1 MLSSAWAG
9 TGRVLQEVTSSPRP
23 PWGRVSAG
31 SGDTREKAFENGAHP
46 AGGQRRK
53 TRGRG
58 APPGSFVLRWEER
71 FDPVQSIHPWKSQKA
86 NNRRQTHTDT
96 YTHAQTQTHTHAHT
110 DAHRHTRAQTCADAH
125 TQDGKRPQASLPY
138 CRGGGWAAGP
148 AAPGRHQ
155 VAGVRPRGT
164 LGLFSPEGWRSSRP
178 VYNARWP
185 QELHRKLGAAEREAD
200 TLGGQGRLP
209 GK

>member
-1 MLSSAWAG
+1 MTHVKKPLK
-9 TGRVLQEVTSSPRP
+9 TGRTPQEDREGKPVAGAPRLVP
-23 PWGRVSAG
+23 SYSAG
-31 SGDTREKAFENGAHP
+31 RSD
-46 AGGQRRK
+46 
-53 TRGRG
+53 
-58 APPGSFVLRWEER
+58 LIR
-71 FDPVQSIHPWKSQKA
+71 F
-86 NNRRQTHTDT
+86 NRSTLGNHKKQTTDAR
-96 YTHAQTQTHTHAHT
+96 HTQTHTHMHR
-110 DAHRHTRAQTCADAH
+110 HRHTRMH
-125 TQDGKRPQASLPY
+125 TQMHTDTRVHRSTQTHTRRTGNALRPRCLTVGAEAGP
-138 CRGGGWAAGP
+138 AGP

-164 LGLFSPEGWRSSRP
+164 LGLFSPEGWRSGRP

>member
-9 TGRVLQEVTSSPRP
+9 TGRVLQEVTSSPHP

-31 SGDTREKAFENGAHP
+31 SGDTREKAFENGAHS

-138 CRGGGWAAGP
+138 CRGGGWAGRASCPGQ
-148 AAPGRHQ
+148 APG
-155 VAGVRPRGT
+155 
-164 LGLFSPEGWRSSRP
+164 
-178 VYNARWP
+178 
-185 QELHRKLGAAEREAD
+185 
-200 TLGGQGRLP
+200 GRLAASWDAGEQCWGFSLPKAGAPVGPCTMP
-209 GK
+209 GGNRNYTGN

>member
-1 MLSSAWAG
+1 MTHVKKPLK
-9 TGRVLQEVTSSPRP
+9 TGRTPQEDREGKPVAGAPRLVP
-23 PWGRVSAG
+23 SYSAG
-31 SGDTREKAFENGAHP
+31 RSD
-46 AGGQRRK
+46 
-53 TRGRG
+53 
-58 APPGSFVLRWEER
+58 LIR
-71 FDPVQSIHPWKSQKA
+71 FHRSTLGNHKK
-86 NNRRQTHTDT
+86 QTTDAR
-96 YTHAQTQTHTHAHT
+96 HTQTHTHMHR
-110 DAHRHTRAQTCADAH
+110 HRHTRMH
-125 TQDGKRPQASLPY
+125 TQMHTDTRVHRSTQTHTRRTGNALRPCCLTVRAEAGP
-138 CRGGGWAAGP
+138 AGP

-164 LGLFSPEGWRSSRP
+164 LGLFCPEGWRSSRP

>member
-1 MLSSAWAG
+1 MATAPWLRRETYCFQASKFLSNYRLTPKLTA
-9 TGRVLQEVTSSPRP
+9 ETSVPIHNK
-23 PWGRVSAG
+23 
-31 SGDTREKAFENGAHP
+31 EH
-46 AGGQRRK
+46 
-53 TRGRG
+53 
-58 APPGSFVLRWEER
+58 R
-71 FDPVQSIHPWKSQKA
+71 FYRIQKS
-86 NNRRQTHTDT
+86 RQHQTLGNHKKQTTDAR
-96 YTHAQTQTHTHAHT
+96 HTQTHTHMHR
-110 DAHRHTRAQTCADAH
+110 HRHTRMHTQMHTDTRVHRRAQTH
-125 TQDGKRPQASLPY
+125 TRRTGNALRPRCLTVGAEAGP
-138 CRGGGWAAGP
+138 AGP

-164 LGLFSPEGWRSSRP
+164 LGLFSPEGWRSGRP

>member
-1 MLSSAWAG
+1 MTHVKKPLK
-9 TGRVLQEVTSSPRP
+9 TGRTPQEDREGKLVAGAPRLVP
-23 PWGRVSAG
+23 SYSAG
-31 SGDTREKAFENGAHP
+31 RSDLIRFNRSTLGNHKKQTTDTRH
-46 AGGQRRK
+46 
-53 TRGRG
+53 
-58 APPGSFVLRWEER
+58 
-71 FDPVQSIHPWKSQKA
+71 
-86 NNRRQTHTDT
+86 
-96 YTHAQTQTHTHAHT
+96 TQTHTHMHR
-110 DAHRHTRAQTCADAH
+110 HRHTRMHTQMHTDTRVHRRAQTH
-125 TQDGKRPQASLPY
+125 TRRTGNALRPRCLTVGAEAGP
-138 CRGGGWAAGP
+138 AGP

-164 LGLFSPEGWRSSRP
+164 LGLFSPEGWRSGRP